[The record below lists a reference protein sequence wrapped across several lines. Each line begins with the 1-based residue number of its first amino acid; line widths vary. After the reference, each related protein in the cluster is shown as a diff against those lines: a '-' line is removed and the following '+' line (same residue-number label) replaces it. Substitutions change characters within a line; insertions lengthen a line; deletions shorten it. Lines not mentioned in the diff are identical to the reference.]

1 MDNGWKLW
9 GKKEKKVILDEKM
22 GKVVEGKKKEREKE
36 KKRKMFHCILKIL
49 C

>member
-22 GKVVEGKKKEREKE
+22 GKVVEGKKKERERKE
-36 KKRKMFHCILKIL
+36 KKNVPLYS
-49 C
+49 

>member
-9 GKKEKKVILDEKM
+9 EKKEKKVILDEKM
-22 GKVVEGKKKEREKE
+22 GKIAKERKKREKE
-36 KKRKMFHCILKIL
+36 KNRKVFHCILKIL